1 MQPQFTVA
9 SSSHGQSPVLLTVFA
24 VGGVIALWAG
34 LSWAFDIRGLP
45 VRRTHAAGQPR
56 LLGALLA
63 LTGLILLAIVYALWQ
78 LG

>member
-24 VGGVIALWAG
+24 VGGVIALCTG
-34 LSWAFDIRGLP
+34 LCWAFDIRGLP
-45 VRRTHAAGQPR
+45 VRRTRTAGQPR

-63 LTGLILLAIVYALWQ
+63 LAGLVLLAIVYALWQ